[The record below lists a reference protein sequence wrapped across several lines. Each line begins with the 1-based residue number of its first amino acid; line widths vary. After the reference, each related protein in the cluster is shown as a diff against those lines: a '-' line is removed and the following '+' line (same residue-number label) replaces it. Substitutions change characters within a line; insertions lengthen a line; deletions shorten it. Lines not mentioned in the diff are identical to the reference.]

1 MVLFHILRYTKM
13 NASSMNITY
22 ITLYVRRKIAIVL
35 VEEKPQSNN
44 SNASLLK
51 EQQYQSAYDQLS
63 AIVLSIIEVCI
74 GLLDRS
80 GYQ

>member
-1 MVLFHILRYTKM
+1 M
-13 NASSMNITY
+13 NAWSMNITY
-22 ITLYVRRKIAIVL
+22 ITSYVRRKIAIVL

-44 SNASLLK
+44 SNTSLLN

-63 AIVLSIIEVCI
+63 ANVLSILEVCI

>member
-1 MVLFHILRYTKM
+1 
-13 NASSMNITY
+13 MNITY

-74 GLLDRS
+74 GLFGRS

>member
-1 MVLFHILRYTKM
+1 M